1 MKYKKNSRVI
11 PTSDEVIKRKG
22 FNIELYLKIQI
33 ESNRNDIDIHRYIRK
48 DAINYTKWAKDLG
61 VSRDKIRKD
70 MKELI
75 DLGFIKEYSS
85 TDDIVYY
92 KIRGK
97 YDKYVLFEEKFI
109 KALVDLKVK
118 NLIKI
123 YLIYYKYT
131 QVYGTCYLVQKDILN
146 SIGYNDNGI
155 NREMLRNI
163 NKILVSLGLIKT
175 DLVTKHE
182 YGNTKT
188 ILNVT
193 APMYTSTL
201 FYKNL

>member
-1 MKYKKNSRVI
+1 MKYEKNSRVI

-33 ESNRNDIDIHRYIRK
+33 ESNRNDIDIHRHIRK
-48 DAINYTKWAKDLG
+48 DAINYTKWAK
-61 VSRDKIRKD
+61 
-70 MKELI
+70 

-97 YDKYVLFEEKFI
+97 YDKYILFEEKFI
-109 KALVDLKVK
+109 RALLDLKVK

-131 QVYGTCYLVQKDILN
+131 KKYGTCYLVQKDILD
-146 SIGYNDNGI
+146 SIGYNDNGV

-163 NKILVSLGLIKT
+163 NKILVSLELIKT
-175 DLVTKHE
+175 DLITKHE
-182 YGNTKT
+182 CGKTKT

>member
-1 MKYKKNSRVI
+1 MKYEKNSRVI

-33 ESNRNDIDIHRYIRK
+33 ESNRNDIDIHRHIRK

-97 YDKYVLFEEKFI
+97 YDKYILFEEKFI
-109 KALVDLKVK
+109 RALLDLKVK

-131 QVYGTCYLVQKDILN
+131 KKYGTCYLVQKDILD
-146 SIGYNDNGI
+146 SIGYNDNGV

-163 NKILVSLGLIKT
+163 NKILVSLELIKT
-175 DLVTKHE
+175 DLITKHE
-182 YGNTKT
+182 CGKTKT